1 MSRDALFRQA
11 AAELGFAP
19 DAEIRIGGN
28 YVPLVRD
35 GSTLYVSGQVPRI
48 GSEVVVQG
56 RAGSEVPLAEARRAA
71 RICVLRGLALLQRE
85 LGSLDRLRQI
95 LRVTVYVQCTQDFTQ
110 HSEVADGAS
119 DLLVAILGPAGA
131 HTRTSVGVLQLPK
144 NATVELDLIAAVD

>member
-19 DAEIRIGGN
+19 DAEIRSGGN

-48 GSEVVVQG
+48 GSEV
-56 RAGSEVPLAEARRAA
+56 PLAEARRAA
-71 RICVLRGLALLQRE
+71 RIGVLRALALLQRE

-119 DLLVAILGPAGA
+119 DLLVSILGPAGA